1 LSLHGSLLVACAAL
15 YAQAAVVY
23 AWLWLYGRR
32 RDAVSLG
39 LAFTAAGA
47 TTFATGAVFLSMPA
61 PGAAAELGARLLY
74 VGSFVVAPALLAV
87 AVGVAGLEVPRN
99 LVRALAAVM
108 LTGLVASAL
117 GLVHDPTSVEAGM
130 GREPALSAPGAWL
143 IGAAMVSAVLAL
155 GILARAA
162 PRRAG
167 ARWLLVGTFPGV
179 AAAALEQLARLAGY
193 EPVFAPTFCGTF
205 LMLVASWVLLRRF
218 AAVGDGLRAQQAAL
232 EDSHAAVLR
241 AQRDRSRAEHLAEV
255 GELSVVL
262 ANEISRPMASLRRS
276 VEHLDLAQVEGGEA
290 RAVLDEIDAET
301 RHLNNLVSDLLV
313 FARPS
318 QEGRQRVRLATLVEA
333 AVRDAAVHRK
343 REPAV
348 VLSIDRGLWIE
359 CEPEAMRRAVAQL
372 VENAAAAAEDA
383 GIRITARTE
392 PDGWVCLD
400 VTDPGEGMNTAVRRR
415 AFEPFFTTRPYG
427 TGLGLAIVARVAR
440 AHGGSVDIVSAHG
453 QGTTVTLR
461 LPLADVQPRESA
473 PPG

>member
-1 LSLHGSLLVACAAL
+1 MSFHGSLLVACAAL

-39 LAFTAAGA
+39 LSITAAGA
-47 TTFATGAVFLSMPA
+47 TTFATGAVLLCMPA
-61 PGAAAELGARLLY
+61 PGAAAEVGARLVY

-87 AVGVAGLEVPRN
+87 AVGVAGLEVPRI
-99 LVRALAAVM
+99 VARALGAVM
-108 LTGLVASAL
+108 LAGLAASAL
-117 GLVHDPTSVEAGM
+117 GLVHSPSSVHAGM
-130 GREPALSAPGAWL
+130 GREPALSVLGAWL
-143 IGAAMVSAVLAL
+143 ISAAMVTAVLAL
-155 GILARAA
+155 AILARAA

-179 AAAALEQLARLAGY
+179 AAAAIEQLARLAGY
-193 EPVFAPTFCGTF
+193 EPMFAPTFCGTF

-218 AAVGDGLRAQQAAL
+218 AAVGDGLRAQQRAL
-232 EDSHAAVLR
+232 EESHAAVLR

-262 ANEISRPMASLRRS
+262 ATEISRPMASLRRS
-276 VEHLDLAQVEGGEA
+276 VEHLDLAKVEAGEA
-290 RAVLDEIDAET
+290 RAVLEEIDAET
-301 RHLNNLVSDLLV
+301 RHLNDLVGDLLV

-318 QEGRQRVRLATLVEA
+318 QEGRQQVQLATLVED
-333 AVRDAAVHRK
+333 AVRDAAVHRR

-348 VLSIDRGLWIE
+348 SLSIDRDLRIE

-383 GIRITARTE
+383 GIRITAQTE
-392 PDGWVCLD
+392 PGGLVRLD
-400 VTDPGEGMNTAVRRR
+400 VTDPGEGMNTVVRRR

-461 LPLADVQPRESA
+461 LPLADALARESA
-473 PPG
+473 PAG